1 MEWLKRKRVRL
12 KGYDYSAP
20 GMYFVTVCTHNR
32 KCIFEL
38 ETDNV
43 GNDLCVVPSVQ
54 NEIIHR
60 WLKETENKFDLK
72 IDKYIIM
79 PNHLHMIVTITE
91 RHAGRSLQDIMRWFK
106 TMTVNEYIKRVKE
119 GTLQPFDKKL
129 WQKSYHDH
137 IIRNEKDYQ
146 KIWEYIDTN
155 AVRWENDCFY
165 TPQILGNRKK

>member
-1 MEWLKRKRVRL
+1 MPFCYEQTSPPPYLCTAGGLPLRAQFVR
-12 KGYDYSAP
+12 S
-20 GMYFVTVCTHNR
+20 
-32 KCIFEL
+32 
-38 ETDNV
+38 ETFFPIPDKV
-43 GNDLCVVPSVQ
+43 ECKKVPSVQ

-91 RHAGRSLQDIMRWFK
+91 RHAGRSLQDVMRWFK